1 MLICI
6 VHVHVH
12 LSQFLNPKYTV
23 CIAHTMYIYMCT
35 YALSPV
41 LYTNACTCTYTL
53 YLLGSAAA
61 DTPVL
66 CDNCHPLSGTEHV
79 PPVPMKVSDV
89 LR

>member
-1 MLICI
+1 MN
-6 VHVHVH
+6 
-12 LSQFLNPKYTV
+12 LNPTQYSTAYTPLV
-23 CIAHTMYIYMCT
+23 QYHGFIYSRLLRAVVVSSQCIYM
-35 YALSPV
+35 Y
-41 LYTNACTCTYTL
+41 TYTL

-66 CDNCHPLSGTEHV
+66 CDNCHPIPPSGTEHV